1 MKKKICFA
9 FYLAFTPAALQNNNN
24 NLIRITYPEDN
35 FQIYRT
41 VDSFPD
47 MNCGYEVWRE
57 GRGRKQKRE
66 GSESSF
72 PPLLSAI
79 FLLLAVTDVKLFL
92 LS

>member
-1 MKKKICFA
+1 MRKKICFA
-9 FYLAFTPAALQNNNN
+9 FYLAFTPAALQNNNNNNN

-47 MNCGYEVWRE
+47 MNGGYGVWRE
-57 GRGRKQKRE
+57 GRRRKQKRE

-72 PPLLSAI
+72 TIS
-79 FLLLAVTDVKLFL
+79 
-92 LS
+92 